1 MALKSI
7 KDVVKTVQRPE
18 KVLQFGEGGF
28 LRAFVDW
35 QIDIVNEKTDFN
47 GNVVI
52 VQPLEKGMIDAM
64 NDQNNLYT
72 TVLRGMKDGK
82 PTVETR
88 CINSISRSINPYTNY
103 DEYIALASSPDLR
116 FIVSNTTE
124 AGIRFDTEIDGVP
137 VTLDQKPQ
145 KNFPA
150 KVTAFLYKRFQAF
163 NGDVSKGMIL
173 IPCELS
179 DQAGLNLRINIL
191 RYAEMWQLG
200 PDFINW
206 FDEACD
212 VCSCLVDRI
221 VPGYFPLLTKNEE
234 TGKTQAEELC
244 EKLGYEDKLLD
255 SAELFHFWVIESKK
269 SHEDELPL
277 QKAGL
282 SVIWTKN
289 MDYYHTR
296 KVRILNGA
304 HTSSVLAAFLAGS
317 NYVQDIVCSEKVGTG
332 FNTPNADAQKFMHD
346 VIFNEIVPS
355 IDGDQED
362 LKGYANDVWTRF
374 QNPFNPHRLIEISLN
389 SVAKYWT
396 RCLPSVT
403 QYIAKKGSV
412 PKLLSFSIAALIA
425 FYNGTEIKTDEKGAQ
440 YLESKREEGVYPNK
454 DTLPV
459 LEFFAALNKET
470 KDAKVIANRVL
481 SNVEFWKEDLTKY
494 AGLEA
499 SVAAN
504 LADIQSKGMKA
515 ALAEIVK

>member
-18 KVLQFGEGGF
+18 KILQFGEGGF

-47 GNVVI
+47 GNIVI
-52 VQPLEKGMIDAM
+52 VQPLEKGMIDVM
-64 NDQNNLYT
+64 NEQNNLYT

-88 CINSISRSINPYTNY
+88 CINSVSRSINPYTNY
-103 DEYIALASSPDLR
+103 DDYIALASSPDLR

-124 AGIRFDTEIDGVP
+124 AGIRFDAEMNGEP

-145 KNFPA
+145 KNYPA

-163 NGDVSKGMIL
+163 KGDLSKGLIL

-221 VPGYFPLLTKNEE
+221 VPGYFPLLTKEE
-234 TGKTQAEELC
+234 NGKSQAENLC

-277 QKAGL
+277 VKAGL
-282 SVIWTKN
+282 SVKWVQN

-304 HTSSVLAAFLAGS
+304 HTSSVLAAYLAGC

-332 FNTPNADAQKFMHD
+332 FNTPNADANKFMHD
-346 VIFNEIVPS
+346 IIFNEIIPS

-362 LKGYANDVWTRF
+362 LKNYANDVWTRF

-403 QYIAKKGSV
+403 QLMAKTGSV

-425 FYNGTEIKTDEKGAQ
+425 FYNGTEIKEDEKGAK
-440 YLESKREEGVYPNK
+440 YLESTRDEGVYPNK

-470 KDAKVIANRVL
+470 KDAKVIANKVL
-481 SNVEFWKEDLTKY
+481 SNTEFWKEDLTKY
-494 AGLEA
+494 TGLEEA
-499 SVAAN
+499 VAKH
-504 LADIQSKGMKA
+504 LADIKSKGMKA
-515 ALAEIVK
+515 ALADIVK

>member
-7 KDVVKTVQRPE
+7 KDVVKTVKRPE
-18 KVLQFGEGGF
+18 KILQFGEGGF

-47 GNVVI
+47 GNIVI

-64 NDQNNLYT
+64 NAQDNLYT

-88 CINSISRSINPYTNY
+88 AINSVSRSINPYTNY
-103 DEYIALASSPDLR
+103 DDYIALASSPDLR
-116 FIVSNTTE
+116 FLVSNTTE
-124 AGIRFDTEIDGVP
+124 AGIRFDAEIDGVP

-145 KNFPA
+145 KNYPA

-163 NGDVSKGMIL
+163 KGDTSKGLIL

-221 VPGYFPLLTKNEE
+221 VPGYFPLLAKEE
-234 TGKTQAEELC
+234 NGKTQAENLC

-277 QKAGL
+277 VKAGL
-282 SVIWTKN
+282 QVKWVQN

-317 NYVQDIVCSEKVGTG
+317 NYVQDIVCSEKVGSG

-346 VIFNEIVPS
+346 IIFNEIVPS

-362 LKGYANDVWTRF
+362 LKKYAQDVWTRF

-396 RCLPSVT
+396 RCLPSVL
-403 QYIAKKGSV
+403 QSIKKNGSV
-412 PKLLSFSIAALIA
+412 PKLLGFSIAALIA
-425 FYNGTEIKTDEKGAQ
+425 FYNGTEIKENAKGQ
-440 YLESKREEGVYPNK
+440 KCLVSKREDGEYENL

-470 KDAKVIANRVL
+470 KDAKVIANKVL
-481 SNVEFWKEDLTKY
+481 SNVDFWKEDLTKV

-499 SVAAN
+499 AVAGH
-504 LADIQSKGMKA
+504 LADIQSKGMKK

>member
-1 MALKSI
+1 MALKPINEVMKKVS
-7 KDVVKTVQRPE
+7 RPE

-47 GNVVI
+47 GNIVI

-64 NDQNNLYT
+64 NAQDNLYT

-88 CINSISRSINPYTNY
+88 CINSVSRSINPYTNY

-116 FIVSNTTE
+116 FLVSNTTE
-124 AGIRFDTEIDGVP
+124 AGIRFDAEIDGVP

-145 KNFPA
+145 KNYPA

-163 NGDVSKGMIL
+163 KGDTSKGLIL

-221 VPGYFPLLTKNEE
+221 VPGYFPLLAKEE
-234 TGKTQAEELC
+234 NGKTQAENIC

-277 QKAGL
+277 VKAGL
-282 SVIWTKN
+282 SVKWVQN

-317 NYVQDIVCSEKVGTG
+317 NYVQDIVCSEKVGSG

-346 VIFNEIVPS
+346 IIFNEIVPS

-362 LKGYANDVWTRF
+362 LKKYAQDVWTRF

-396 RCLPSVT
+396 RCLPSVL
-403 QYIAKKGSV
+403 QSVKKNGSV
-412 PKLLSFSIAALIA
+412 PKLLGFSIAALIA
-425 FYNGTEIKTDEKGAQ
+425 FYNGTEIKENAKGQ
-440 YLESKREEGVYPNK
+440 KCLVSKREDGEYENL

-470 KDAKVIANRVL
+470 KDAKVIAKKVL
-481 SNVEFWKEDLTKY
+481 SNVDFWKEDLTKV

-499 SVAAN
+499 AVAGH
-504 LADIQSKGMKA
+504 LADIQSKGMKK
-515 ALAEIVK
+515 ALADIVK

>member
-7 KDVVKTVQRPE
+7 KDVVKKVSRPE

-35 QIDIVNEKTDFN
+35 QIDIANEKAGFN
-47 GNVVI
+47 GSIVI
-52 VQPLEKGMIDAM
+52 VQPLERGMVDAM
-64 NDQNNLYT
+64 NAQDNLYT

-88 CINSISRSINPYTNY
+88 AITSVSRSINPYTNY
-103 DEYIALASSPDLR
+103 DDYIALASSPDLR

-124 AGIRFDTEIDGVP
+124 AGIRFDTELDGVP

-163 NGDVSKGMIL
+163 KGDTSKGMIL

-200 PDFINW
+200 PDFIRW
-206 FDEACD
+206 FDESCD

-221 VPGYFPLLTKNEE
+221 VPGYFPLLSKEE
-234 TGKTQAEELC
+234 NGKTQAENLC

-255 SAELFHFWVIESKK
+255 SAELFHFWVIESAKP
-269 SHEDELPL
+269 HEDELPL
-277 QKAGL
+277 VKAGL
-282 SVIWTKN
+282 SVKWVQN

-304 HTSSVLAAFLAGS
+304 HTSSVLAAFLSGC
-317 NYVQDIVCSEKVGTG
+317 NYVQDIVCAEKVGSG
-332 FNTPNADAQKFMHD
+332 FNTPNASANKFMHD
-346 VIFNEIVPS
+346 VIFNEIIPS

-396 RCLPSVT
+396 RCLPSIT
-403 QYIAKKGSV
+403 QTIAKTGSV
-412 PKLLSFSIAALIA
+412 PKLLSFSLAALIA
-425 FYNGTEIKTDEKGAQ
+425 FYNGKEIKTDEKGKQ
-440 YLESKREEGVYPNK
+440 YLESKRDEGVYGNYDVPS
-454 DTLPV
+454 V
-459 LEFFAALNKET
+459 LEFFAKLNSET
-470 KDAKVIANRVL
+470 SDAKTIAKRVL
-481 SNVEFWKEDLTKY
+481 SNVDFWKEDLTKY
-494 AGLEA
+494 AGLEE
-499 SVAAN
+499 SVAKN
-504 LADIQSKGMKA
+504 LADIQTKGMKV
-515 ALAEIVK
+515 ALADIVK

>member
-1 MALKSI
+1 MKKVS
-7 KDVVKTVQRPE
+7 RPE

-47 GNVVI
+47 GNIVI

-64 NDQNNLYT
+64 NAQDNLYT

-88 CINSISRSINPYTNY
+88 CINSVSRSINPYTNY

-116 FIVSNTTE
+116 FLVSNTTE
-124 AGIRFDTEIDGVP
+124 AGIRFDAEIDGVP

-145 KNFPA
+145 KNYPA

-163 NGDVSKGMIL
+163 KGDTSKGLIL

-221 VPGYFPLLTKNEE
+221 VPGYFPLLAKEE
-234 TGKTQAEELC
+234 NGKTQAENIC

-277 QKAGL
+277 VKAGL
-282 SVIWTKN
+282 SVKWVQN

-317 NYVQDIVCSEKVGTG
+317 NYVQDIVCSEKVGSG

-346 VIFNEIVPS
+346 IIFNEIVPS

-362 LKGYANDVWTRF
+362 LKKYAQDVWTRF

-396 RCLPSVT
+396 RCLPSVL
-403 QYIAKKGSV
+403 QSVKKNGSV
-412 PKLLSFSIAALIA
+412 PKLLGFSIAALIA
-425 FYNGTEIKTDEKGAQ
+425 FYNGTEIKENAKGQ
-440 YLESKREEGVYPNK
+440 KCLVSKREDGEYENL

-470 KDAKVIANRVL
+470 KDAKVIAKKVL
-481 SNVEFWKEDLTKY
+481 SNVDFWKEDLTKV

-499 SVAAN
+499 AVAGH
-504 LADIQSKGMKA
+504 LADIQSKGMKK
-515 ALAEIVK
+515 ALADIVK

>member
-7 KDVVKTVQRPE
+7 KDVVKTVKRPE

-35 QIDIVNEKTDFN
+35 QIDIANEKAGFN
-47 GNVVI
+47 GNIVI
-52 VQPLEKGMIDAM
+52 IQPLAKGMIDAM
-64 NDQNNLYT
+64 NEQNNLYT

-88 CINSISRSINPYTNY
+88 CINSVSRSINPYTHF
-103 DEYIALASSPDLR
+103 DDYIACAANPDLR

-124 AGIRFDTEIDGVP
+124 AGIQYDPSVK
-137 VTLDQKPQ
+137 LDDKPQ
-145 KNFPA
+145 ASYPGKL
-150 KVTAFLYKRFQAF
+150 TAFLYRRFQAF
-163 NGDVSKGMIL
+163 NGAHDKGLIL

-179 DQAGLNLRINIL
+179 EDAGLNLRICIL
-191 RYAEMWQLG
+191 QHARDWHLG

-206 FDEACD
+206 FNNDCD

-221 VPGYFPLLTKNEE
+221 VPGYFPLLTKEE
-234 TGKTQAEELC
+234 NGKTQAENLC

-255 SAELFHFWVIESKK
+255 SAELFHFWVIESAKP
-269 SHEDELPL
+269 HEDELPL
-277 QKAGL
+277 VKAGL
-282 SVIWTKN
+282 SVKWVQN

-304 HTSSVLAAFLAGS
+304 HTSSVLAAFLAGC
-317 NYVQDIVCSEKVGTG
+317 NYVQDIVCEEKVGTG
-332 FNTPNADAQKFMHD
+332 FNTPNAAAHTFMHD
-346 VIFNEIVPS
+346 IIFNEIIPS

-403 QYIAKKGSV
+403 QSIAKNGTV

-425 FYNGTEIKTDEKGAQ
+425 FYNGTEIKTDEKGKQ
-440 YLESKREEGVYPNK
+440 YLESKREEGTYGNYDV
-454 DTLPV
+454 LPV

-470 KDAKVIANRVL
+470 KDANVIVNKVL
-481 SNVEFWKEDLTKY
+481 SNAEFWHEDLTKY

-499 SVAAN
+499 SVAAHFAAIQKN
-504 LADIQSKGMKA
+504 GMKQALADI
-515 ALAEIVK
+515 VK

>member
-18 KVLQFGEGGF
+18 KILQFGEGGF

-47 GNVVI
+47 GNIVI
-52 VQPLEKGMIDAM
+52 VQPLAKGMIDAM
-64 NDQNNLYT
+64 NDQNNLYN

-88 CINSISRSINPYTNY
+88 TINSISRSINPYTNF
-103 DEYIALASSPDLR
+103 DDYIKCAEIPDLR
-116 FIVSNTTE
+116 FVVSNTTE
-124 AGIRFDTEIDGVP
+124 AGIQYDSSAK
-137 VTLDQKPQ
+137 LDDKPQ
-145 KNFPA
+145 ASYPA
-150 KVTAFLYKRFQAF
+150 KLTAFLYRRFEAF
-163 NGDVSKGMIL
+163 KGAHDKGLVI

-179 DQAGLNLRINIL
+179 DDAGLNLRICIL
-191 RYAEMWQLG
+191 QHARDWHLG

-206 FDEACD
+206 FNNDCD

-221 VPGYFPLLTKNEE
+221 VPGYFPLLTKEE
-234 TGKTQAEELC
+234 NGKTQAENIC

-255 SAELFHFWVIESKK
+255 SAELFHFWVIESAK
-269 SHEDELPL
+269 SYEDELPL
-277 QKAGL
+277 VKAGL
-282 SVIWTKN
+282 SVKWVQN

-332 FNTPNADAQKFMHD
+332 FNEPNADAQKFMHD
-346 VIFNEIVPS
+346 IIFNEIIPS
-355 IDGDQED
+355 IEGDQED

-396 RCLPSVT
+396 RCLPSIT
-403 QYIAKKGSV
+403 HSMAKNGKV

-425 FYNGTEIKTDEKGAQ
+425 FYNGTEIKTDERGGK
-440 YLESKREEGVYPNK
+440 YLESKRGDEAYQNK
-454 DTLPV
+454 DTVPV

-481 SNVEFWKEDLTKY
+481 SNVDFWKEDLTKY
-494 AGLEA
+494 AGLEE
-499 SVAAN
+499 SVATNLAAIQSN
-504 LADIQSKGMKA
+504 GMKQALADI
-515 ALAEIVK
+515 VK

>member
-7 KDVVKTVQRPE
+7 KDVVKTVKRPE
-18 KVLQFGEGGF
+18 KILQFGEGGF

-47 GNVVI
+47 GSIVI

-64 NDQNNLYT
+64 NAQDNLYT

-88 CINSISRSINPYTNY
+88 AITSVSRSINPYTNY
-103 DEYIALASSPDLR
+103 DDYIALASSPDLR
-116 FIVSNTTE
+116 FLVSNTTE

-145 KNFPA
+145 KNYPA

-163 NGDVSKGMIL
+163 KGDTSKGLIL

-221 VPGYFPLLTKNEE
+221 VPGYFPLLAKEE
-234 TGKTQAEELC
+234 NGKTQAENLC

-277 QKAGL
+277 VKAGL
-282 SVIWTKN
+282 SVKWVQN

-317 NYVQDIVCSEKVGTG
+317 NYVQDIVCSEKVGSG

-346 VIFNEIVPS
+346 IIFNEIVPS

-362 LKGYANDVWTRF
+362 LKKYAQDVWTRF

-396 RCLPSVT
+396 RCLPSVL
-403 QYIAKKGSV
+403 QSVKKNGSV
-412 PKLLSFSIAALIA
+412 PKLLGFSIAALIA
-425 FYNGTEIKTDEKGAQ
+425 FYNGTEIKENAKGQ
-440 YLESKREEGVYPNK
+440 KCLVSKREDGEYENL

-470 KDAKVIANRVL
+470 KDAKVIANKVL
-481 SNVEFWKEDLTKY
+481 SNVDFWKEDLTKV

-499 SVAAN
+499 AVAGH
-504 LADIQSKGMKA
+504 LADIQSKGMKK

>member
-7 KDVVKTVQRPE
+7 KDVMKTVKRPE

-35 QIDIVNEKTDFN
+35 QIDIANEKAGFN
-47 GNVVI
+47 GNIVI

-64 NDQNNLYT
+64 NEQNNLYT

-88 CINSISRSINPYTNY
+88 CINSVSRSINPYTNY
-103 DEYIALASSPDLR
+103 DDYIALASSPDLR

-124 AGIRFDTEIDGVP
+124 AGIRFDAEIDGVP

-163 NGDVSKGMIL
+163 KGDKSKGMIL

-191 RYAEMWQLG
+191 RYSEMWQLG

-206 FDEACD
+206 FDDACE

-221 VPGYFPLLTKNEE
+221 VPGYFPLLSKDEN
-234 TGKTQAEELC
+234 GKTQAENIC

-277 QKAGL
+277 VKAGL
-282 SVIWTKN
+282 SVKWVEN

-317 NYVQDIVCSEKVGTG
+317 NYVQDIVCENKVGSG
-332 FNTPNADAQKFMHD
+332 FNTPNEDAHKFMRK
-346 VIFNEIVPS
+346 VIFDEIIPS

-362 LKGYANDVWTRF
+362 LKGYAEDVWTRF

-396 RCLPSVT
+396 RCLPSLLSS
-403 QYIAKKGSV
+403 IKKNGSV
-412 PKLLSFSIAALIA
+412 PKLLSFSLASLIS
-425 FYNGTEIKTDEKGAQ
+425 FYNGKEIKTDEKGKQ
-440 YLESKREEGVYPNK
+440 YLESTRDEGVYGNY
-454 DTLPV
+454 DVMPV
-459 LEFFAALNKET
+459 LEFFAKLNNET
-470 KDAKVIANRVL
+470 DDAKVIAKKVL
-481 SNVEFWKEDLTKY
+481 SNVDFWKEDLTKV
-494 AGLEA
+494 AGLEDAVA
-499 SVAAN
+499 SH
-504 LADIQSKGMKA
+504 LADIKSKGMKK
-515 ALAEIVK
+515 ALADIVA

>member
-7 KDVVKTVQRPE
+7 QDVVKTVKRPE
-18 KVLQFGEGGF
+18 KILQFGEGGF

-64 NDQNNLYT
+64 NAQNNLYT

-88 CINSISRSINPYTNY
+88 TINSISRSINPYTNY
-103 DEYIALASSPDLR
+103 DDYIALASNPDLR

-124 AGIRFDTEIDGVP
+124 AGIRFDAEIDGVP

-221 VPGYFPLLTKNEE
+221 VPGYFPLLTKNEK

-277 QKAGL
+277 VKAGL
-282 SVIWTKN
+282 SVKWVQN

-332 FNTPNADAQKFMHD
+332 FNTPNADAQKFMRN
-346 VIFNEIVPS
+346 VIFNEIIPS
-355 IDGDQED
+355 INGDQED
-362 LKGYANDVWTRF
+362 LKEYAENVWSRF

-403 QYIAKKGSV
+403 QYMAKNNSI

-425 FYNGTEIKTDEKGAQ
+425 FYNGTEIKTDEKGAK

-459 LEFFAALNKET
+459 LEFFATLNKET
-470 KDAKVIANRVL
+470 KDAKVITNKVL
-481 SNVEFWKEDLTKY
+481 SNVDFWKEDLTKY
-494 AGLEA
+494 EGLEA
-499 SVAAN
+499 SVAQN
-504 LADIQSKGMKA
+504 LADIQTKGMKA
-515 ALAEIVK
+515 ALADIVK

>member
-1 MALKSI
+1 
-7 KDVVKTVQRPE
+7 
-18 KVLQFGEGGF
+18 
-28 LRAFVDW
+28 
-35 QIDIVNEKTDFN
+35 
-47 GNVVI
+47 
-52 VQPLEKGMIDAM
+52 
-64 NDQNNLYT
+64 
-72 TVLRGMKDGK
+72 
-82 PTVETR
+82 
-88 CINSISRSINPYTNY
+88 
-103 DEYIALASSPDLR
+103 
-116 FIVSNTTE
+116 
-124 AGIRFDTEIDGVP
+124 
-137 VTLDQKPQ
+137 
-145 KNFPA
+145 
-150 KVTAFLYKRFQAF
+150 
-163 NGDVSKGMIL
+163 

-221 VPGYFPLLTKNEE
+221 VPGYFPLLAKEE
-234 TGKTQAEELC
+234 NGKTQAENLC

-277 QKAGL
+277 VKAGL
-282 SVIWTKN
+282 QVKWVQN

-317 NYVQDIVCSEKVGTG
+317 NYVQDIVCSEKVGSG

-362 LKGYANDVWTRF
+362 LKKYAQDVWTRF

-403 QYIAKKGSV
+403 QSIKKNGSV
-412 PKLLSFSIAALIA
+412 PKLLGFSIAALIS
-425 FYNGTEIKTDEKGAQ
+425 FYNGTEIKENAKGQ
-440 YLESKREEGVYPNK
+440 KCLISKRDEGEYENL

-470 KDAKVIANRVL
+470 KDAKVIANKVL

-499 SVAAN
+499 AIAGH
-504 LADIQSKGMKA
+504 LADIQAKGMKK

>member
-7 KDVVKTVQRPE
+7 KDVVKTVKRPE
-18 KVLQFGEGGF
+18 KILQFGEGGF

-47 GNVVI
+47 GNIVI

-64 NDQNNLYT
+64 NAQDNLYT

-88 CINSISRSINPYTNY
+88 AINSVSRSINPYTNY
-103 DEYIALASSPDLR
+103 DDYIALASSPDLR
-116 FIVSNTTE
+116 FLVSNTTE
-124 AGIRFDTEIDGVP
+124 AGIRFDAEIDGVP

-145 KNFPA
+145 KNYPA

-163 NGDVSKGMIL
+163 KGDTSKGLIL

-221 VPGYFPLLTKNEE
+221 VPGYFPLLAKEE
-234 TGKTQAEELC
+234 NGKTQAENLC

-282 SVIWTKN
+282 SVIWTQN

-304 HTSSVLAAFLAGS
+304 HTSSVLAAFLAGC

-346 VIFNEIVPS
+346 IIFNEIVPS

-362 LKGYANDVWTRF
+362 LKKYAQDVWTRF

-396 RCLPSVT
+396 RCLPSVL
-403 QYIAKKGSV
+403 QSVKKNGSV
-412 PKLLSFSIAALIA
+412 PKLLGFSIAALIA
-425 FYNGTEIKTDEKGAQ
+425 FYNGTEIKENAKGQ
-440 YLESKREEGVYPNK
+440 KCLVSKREDGEYENL

-470 KDAKVIANRVL
+470 KDAKVIANKVL
-481 SNVEFWKEDLTKY
+481 SNVDFWKEDLTKV

-499 SVAAN
+499 AVAGH
-504 LADIQSKGMKA
+504 LADIQSKGMKK

>member
-7 KDVVKTVQRPE
+7 KDVVKTVKRPE
-18 KVLQFGEGGF
+18 KILQFGEGGF

-47 GNVVI
+47 GNIVI
-52 VQPLEKGMIDAM
+52 VQPLAKGMIDAM
-64 NDQNNLYT
+64 NEQNNLYN

-88 CINSISRSINPYTNY
+88 TINSISRSINPYVNF
-103 DEYIALASSPDLR
+103 DDYIKCAENPDLR

-124 AGIRFDTEIDGVP
+124 AGIQYDSSAK
-137 VTLDQKPQ
+137 LDDKPQ
-145 KNFPA
+145 ASYPGKL
-150 KVTAFLYKRFQAF
+150 TAFLYHRFKAF
-163 NGDVSKGMIL
+163 NGAHDKGLIL

-179 DQAGLNLRINIL
+179 DDAGLNLRICIL
-191 RYAEMWQLG
+191 QHARDWHLG

-206 FDEACD
+206 FNNDCD

-221 VPGYFPLLTKNEE
+221 VPGYFPLLTKEE
-234 TGKTQAEELC
+234 NGKTQAENLC

-255 SAELFHFWVIESKK
+255 SAELFHFWVIESAK

-277 QKAGL
+277 VKAGL
-282 SVIWTKN
+282 SVKWVQN

-304 HTSSVLAAFLAGS
+304 HTSSVLAAYLAGS

-332 FNTPNADAQKFMHD
+332 FNEPNAAAQKFMHD
-346 VIFNEIVPS
+346 VIFNEIIPS

-396 RCLPSVT
+396 RCLPSIT
-403 QYIAKKGSV
+403 QSIAKNGKV
-412 PKLLSFSIAALIA
+412 PKLLSFSMAALIA
-425 FYNGTEIKTDEKGAQ
+425 FYNGTEIKTDERGGK
-440 YLESKREEGVYPNK
+440 YLESKRGDETYQNK
-454 DTLPV
+454 DTVPV

-481 SNVEFWKEDLTKY
+481 SNVDFWKEDLTKY
-494 AGLEA
+494 AGLEE
-499 SVAAN
+499 SVAKN
-504 LADIQSKGMKA
+504 FADIQAKGMKQ
-515 ALAEIVK
+515 ALSDIVK

>member
-7 KDVVKTVQRPE
+7 KDVVKTVKRPE
-18 KVLQFGEGGF
+18 KILQFGEGGF

-47 GNVVI
+47 GSIVI

-64 NDQNNLYT
+64 NAQDNLYT

-88 CINSISRSINPYTNY
+88 AINSVSRSINPYTNY
-103 DEYIALASSPDLR
+103 DDYIALASSPDLR
-116 FIVSNTTE
+116 FLVSNTTE

-145 KNFPA
+145 KNYPA

-163 NGDVSKGMIL
+163 KGDTSKGLIL

-221 VPGYFPLLTKNEE
+221 VPGYFPLLAKEE
-234 TGKTQAEELC
+234 NGKTQAENLC

-277 QKAGL
+277 VKAGL
-282 SVIWTKN
+282 QVKWVQN

-317 NYVQDIVCSEKVGTG
+317 NYVQDIVCSEKVGSG

-346 VIFNEIVPS
+346 IIFNEIVPS

-362 LKGYANDVWTRF
+362 LKKYAQDVWTRF

-396 RCLPSVT
+396 RCLPSVL
-403 QYIAKKGSV
+403 QSVKKNGSV
-412 PKLLSFSIAALIA
+412 PKLLGFSIAALIA
-425 FYNGTEIKTDEKGAQ
+425 FYNGTEIKENAKGQ
-440 YLESKREEGVYPNK
+440 KCLVSKREDGEYENL

-470 KDAKVIANRVL
+470 KDAKVIANKVL
-481 SNVEFWKEDLTKY
+481 SNVDFWKEDLTKV

-499 SVAAN
+499 AVAGH
-504 LADIQSKGMKA
+504 LADIQSKGMKK

>member
-7 KDVVKTVQRPE
+7 KDVVKTVKRPE
-18 KVLQFGEGGF
+18 KIIQFGEGGF

-47 GNVVI
+47 GNIVI

-64 NDQNNLYT
+64 NEQNNLYT

-88 CINSISRSINPYTNY
+88 AINSVSRSINPYTNY
-103 DEYIALASSPDLR
+103 DDYIALASSPDLR
-116 FIVSNTTE
+116 FLISNTTE

-145 KNFPA
+145 KNYPA

-163 NGDVSKGMIL
+163 KGDLSKGMIL

-221 VPGYFPLLTKNEE
+221 VPGYFPLLAKEE
-234 TGKTQAEELC
+234 NGKTQAENLC

-277 QKAGL
+277 VKAGL
-282 SVIWTKN
+282 QVKWVQN

-317 NYVQDIVCSEKVGTG
+317 NYVQDIVCSEKVGSG

-346 VIFNEIVPS
+346 IIFNEIVPS

-362 LKGYANDVWTRF
+362 LKKYAQDVWTRF

-396 RCLPSVT
+396 RCLPSVL
-403 QYIAKKGSV
+403 QSVKKNGSV
-412 PKLLSFSIAALIA
+412 PKLLGFSIAALIA
-425 FYNGTEIKTDEKGAQ
+425 FYNGTEIRDNAKGQ
-440 YLESKREEGVYPNK
+440 KCLVSKREDGEYENL

-470 KDAKVIANRVL
+470 KDAKVIANKVL
-481 SNVEFWKEDLTKY
+481 SNVDFWKEDLTKVS
-494 AGLEA
+494 GLEA
-499 SVAAN
+499 AVAGH
-504 LADIQSKGMKA
+504 LADIQSKGMKK
-515 ALAEIVK
+515 ALADIVK

>member
-7 KDVVKTVQRPE
+7 KDVVKTVKRPE
-18 KVLQFGEGGF
+18 KILQFGEGGF

-47 GNVVI
+47 GSIVI

-64 NDQNNLYT
+64 NAQDNLYT

-88 CINSISRSINPYTNY
+88 AITSVSRSINPYTNY
-103 DEYIALASSPDLR
+103 DDYIALASSPDLR
-116 FIVSNTTE
+116 FLVSNTTE

-145 KNFPA
+145 KNYPA

-163 NGDVSKGMIL
+163 KGDTSKGLIL

-221 VPGYFPLLTKNEE
+221 VPGYFPLLAKEE
-234 TGKTQAEELC
+234 NGKTQAENLC

-277 QKAGL
+277 VKAGL
-282 SVIWTKN
+282 QVKWVQN

-317 NYVQDIVCSEKVGTG
+317 NYVQDIVCSEKVGSG

-362 LKGYANDVWTRF
+362 LKKYAQDVWTRF

-396 RCLPSVT
+396 RCLPSVL
-403 QYIAKKGSV
+403 QSIKKNGSV
-412 PKLLSFSIAALIA
+412 PKLLGFSIAALIA
-425 FYNGTEIKTDEKGAQ
+425 FYNGTEIKENAKGQ
-440 YLESKREEGVYPNK
+440 KCLVSKREEGEYENL

-470 KDAKVIANRVL
+470 KDAKVIANKVL
-481 SNVEFWKEDLTKY
+481 SNVDFWKEDLTKV

-499 SVAAN
+499 AVAGH
-504 LADIQSKGMKA
+504 LADIQSKGMKK

>member
-7 KDVVKTVQRPE
+7 KDVMKTVKRPE

-35 QIDIVNEKTDFN
+35 QIDIANEKAGFN
-47 GNVVI
+47 GNIVI

-64 NDQNNLYT
+64 NEQNNLYT

-88 CINSISRSINPYTNY
+88 CINSVSRSINPYTNY
-103 DEYIALASSPDLR
+103 DDYIALASSPDLR

-124 AGIRFDTEIDGVP
+124 AGIRFDAEIDGVP

-163 NGDVSKGMIL
+163 KGDKSKGMIL

-206 FDEACD
+206 FDDACE

-221 VPGYFPLLTKNEE
+221 VPGYFPLLSKDEN
-234 TGKTQAEELC
+234 GKTQAENIC

-277 QKAGL
+277 VKAGL
-282 SVIWTKN
+282 SVKWVEN

-317 NYVQDIVCSEKVGTG
+317 NYVQDIVCENKVGSG
-332 FNTPNADAQKFMHD
+332 FNTPNEDAHKFMRK
-346 VIFNEIVPS
+346 VIFDEIIPS

-362 LKGYANDVWTRF
+362 LKGYAEDVWTRF

-396 RCLPSVT
+396 RCLPSLLSS
-403 QYIAKKGSV
+403 IKKNGSV
-412 PKLLSFSIAALIA
+412 PKLLSFSLASLIS
-425 FYNGTEIKTDEKGAQ
+425 FYNGKEIKTDEKGKQ
-440 YLESKREEGVYPNK
+440 YLESTRDEGVYGNY
-454 DTLPV
+454 DVMPV
-459 LEFFAALNKET
+459 LEFFAKLNSET
-470 KDAKVIANRVL
+470 DDAKVIAKKVL
-481 SNVEFWKEDLTKY
+481 SNVDFWKEDLSKV
-494 AGLEA
+494 AGLEDAVA
-499 SVAAN
+499 SH
-504 LADIQSKGMKA
+504 LADIKSKGMKK
-515 ALAEIVK
+515 ALADIVA

>member
-7 KDVVKTVQRPE
+7 KDVMKKVSRPE

-47 GNVVI
+47 GNIVI

-64 NDQNNLYT
+64 NAQDNLYT

-88 CINSISRSINPYTNY
+88 CINSVSRSINPYTNY
-103 DEYIALASSPDLR
+103 DDYIALASSPDLR

-163 NGDVSKGMIL
+163 KGDLSKGMIL

-221 VPGYFPLLTKNEE
+221 VPGYFPLLSKEE
-234 TGKTQAEELC
+234 NGKTQAENLC

-277 QKAGL
+277 VKAGL
-282 SVIWTKN
+282 QVKWVQN

-317 NYVQDIVCSEKVGTG
+317 NYVQDIVCSEKVGSG

-346 VIFNEIVPS
+346 IIFNEIVPS

-362 LKGYANDVWTRF
+362 LKKYAHDVWTRF

-396 RCLPSVT
+396 RCLPSVL
-403 QYIAKKGSV
+403 QSVKKNGSV
-412 PKLLSFSIAALIA
+412 PKLLGFSIAALIA
-425 FYNGTEIKTDEKGAQ
+425 FYNGSEIKDNAKGQ
-440 YLESKREEGVYPNK
+440 KCLVSKREEGEYENL

-470 KDAKVIANRVL
+470 CDAKVKAKKVL
-481 SNVEFWKEDLTKY
+481 SNVDFWKEDLTKV

-499 SVAAN
+499 AVAGHLAN
-504 LADIQSKGMKA
+504 IQKDGMKV
-515 ALAEIVK
+515 ALANIVK

>member
-1 MALKSI
+1 MKAI
-7 KDVVKTVQRPE
+7 NEVVKTVSRPE

-47 GNVVI
+47 GNVVV
-52 VQPLEKGMIDAM
+52 VQPLPKGMGEVL
-64 NDQNNLYT
+64 NSQNGLYN

-88 CINSISRSINPYTNY
+88 CINSISRCINPYTDF
-103 DEYIALASSPDLR
+103 DEYIKCASNPDLR

-124 AGIRFDTEIDGVP
+124 AGITYDSSVK
-137 VTLDQKPQ
+137 LDDKPQ
-145 KNFPA
+145 SSYPGKL
-150 KVTAFLYKRFQAF
+150 TAFLYRRFQAF
-163 NGDVSKGMIL
+163 NGAHDKGLII

-179 DQAGLNLRINIL
+179 DDAGLNLRICIL
-191 RYAEMWQLG
+191 QHARDWHLG

-206 FDEACD
+206 FNNDCD

-221 VPGYFPLLTKNEE
+221 VPGYFPLLSKTDS
-234 TGKTQAEELC
+234 GKTQAEELC

-255 SAELFHFWVIESKK
+255 SAELFHFWVIESAK

-277 QKAGL
+277 VKAGL
-282 SVIWTKN
+282 QVKWVQN

-304 HTSSVLAAFLAGS
+304 HTSSVLAAFLAGC

-346 VIFNEIVPS
+346 VIFNEIIPS
-355 IDGDQED
+355 ISGDQED

-396 RCLPSVT
+396 RCLPSIT
-403 QYIAKKGSV
+403 QTIAKNGSI
-412 PKLLSFSIAALIA
+412 PKLLSFSLAALIA
-425 FYNGTEIKTDEKGAQ
+425 FYNGTEIKTDEKGKQ
-440 YLESKREEGVYPNK
+440 YLESKRDEGVYGNY
-454 DTLPV
+454 DVMPV
-459 LEFFAALNKET
+459 LEFFAALNKST
-470 KDAKVIANRVL
+470 KDAKAIANKVL
-481 SNVEFWKEDLTKY
+481 SNTEFWHEDLTKY
-494 AGLEA
+494 AGLEDA
-499 SVAAN
+499 VAKH

-515 ALAEIVK
+515 ALADIVK

>member
-7 KDVVKTVQRPE
+7 KDVVKTVKRPE
-18 KVLQFGEGGF
+18 KILQFGEGGF

-47 GNVVI
+47 GNIVI

-64 NDQNNLYT
+64 NAQDNLYT

-82 PTVETR
+82 ATVETR
-88 CINSISRSINPYTNY
+88 AINSVSRSINPYTNY
-103 DEYIALASSPDLR
+103 DDYIALASSPDLR
-116 FIVSNTTE
+116 FLVSNTTE
-124 AGIRFDTEIDGVP
+124 AGIRFDAEIDGVP

-145 KNFPA
+145 KNYPA

-163 NGDVSKGMIL
+163 KGDTSKGLIL

-221 VPGYFPLLTKNEE
+221 VPGYFPLLAKEE
-234 TGKTQAEELC
+234 NGKTQAENLC

-282 SVIWTKN
+282 SVIWTQN

-304 HTSSVLAAFLAGS
+304 HTSSVLAAFLAGC

-332 FNTPNADAQKFMHD
+332 FNTPNADAQKFCTT
-346 VIFNEIVPS
+346 S
-355 IDGDQED
+355 SST
-362 LKGYANDVWTRF
+362 K
-374 QNPFNPHRLIEISLN
+374 
-389 SVAKYWT
+389 
-396 RCLPSVT
+396 
-403 QYIAKKGSV
+403 
-412 PKLLSFSIAALIA
+412 SFLQSTAIR
-425 FYNGTEIKTDEKGAQ
+425 KT
-440 YLESKREEGVYPNK
+440 
-454 DTLPV
+454 
-459 LEFFAALNKET
+459 
-470 KDAKVIANRVL
+470 
-481 SNVEFWKEDLTKY
+481 
-494 AGLEA
+494 
-499 SVAAN
+499 
-504 LADIQSKGMKA
+504 
-515 ALAEIVK
+515 

>member
-7 KDVVKTVQRPE
+7 KDVMKTVKRPE

-35 QIDIVNEKTDFN
+35 QIDIANEKAGFN
-47 GNVVI
+47 GNIVI

-64 NDQNNLYT
+64 NEQNNLYT

-88 CINSISRSINPYTNY
+88 CINSVSRSINPYTNY
-103 DEYIALASSPDLR
+103 DDYIALASSPDLR

-124 AGIRFDTEIDGVP
+124 AGIRFDAEIDGVP

-150 KVTAFLYKRFQAF
+150 KVTAFLYKRFQTF
-163 NGDVSKGMIL
+163 KGDKSKGMIL

-206 FDEACD
+206 FDDACE

-221 VPGYFPLLTKNEE
+221 VPGYFPLLSKDEN
-234 TGKTQAEELC
+234 GKTQAENIC

-277 QKAGL
+277 VKAGL
-282 SVIWTKN
+282 SVKWVEN

-317 NYVQDIVCSEKVGTG
+317 NYVQDIVCENKVGSG
-332 FNTPNADAQKFMHD
+332 FNTPNEDAHKFMRK
-346 VIFNEIVPS
+346 VIFDEIIPS

-362 LKGYANDVWTRF
+362 LKGYAEDVWTRF

-396 RCLPSVT
+396 RCLPSLLSS
-403 QYIAKKGSV
+403 IKKNGSV
-412 PKLLSFSIAALIA
+412 PKLLSFSLASLIS
-425 FYNGTEIKTDEKGAQ
+425 FYNGKEIKTDEKGKQ
-440 YLESKREEGVYPNK
+440 YLESTRDEGVYGNY
-454 DTLPV
+454 DVMPV
-459 LEFFAALNKET
+459 LEFFAKLNSET
-470 KDAKVIANRVL
+470 DDAKVIAKKVL
-481 SNVEFWKEDLTKY
+481 SNVDFWKEDLSKV
-494 AGLEA
+494 AGLEDAVA
-499 SVAAN
+499 SH
-504 LADIQSKGMKA
+504 LADIKSKGMKK
-515 ALAEIVK
+515 ALADIVA

>member
-7 KDVVKTVQRPE
+7 KDVIKTVNRPE

-35 QIDIVNEKTDFN
+35 QIDIANEKAGFN
-47 GNVVI
+47 GNIVI
-52 VQPLEKGMIDAM
+52 VQPLAKGMIDAM
-64 NDQNNLYT
+64 NEQNNLYT

-88 CINSISRSINPYTNY
+88 AINSVSRSINPYTNF
-103 DEYIALASSPDLR
+103 DDYIACASNPDLR

-124 AGIRFDTEIDGVP
+124 AGIQYDPSVKLED
-137 VTLDQKPQ
+137 KPQ
-145 KNFPA
+145 ASYPGKL
-150 KVTAFLYKRFQAF
+150 TAFLYKRFQAF
-163 NGDVSKGMIL
+163 NGAHDKGLII

-179 DQAGLNLRINIL
+179 EDAGLNLRICIL
-191 RYAEMWQLG
+191 QHARDWHLG

-206 FDEACD
+206 FNNDCD

-221 VPGYFPLLTKNEE
+221 VPGYFPLLNKEE
-234 TGKTQAEELC
+234 NGKTQAENLC

-255 SAELFHFWVIESKK
+255 SAELFHFWVIESAK
-269 SHEDELPL
+269 SYEDELPL
-277 QKAGL
+277 VKAGL
-282 SVIWTKN
+282 SVKWVPN

-304 HTSSVLAAFLAGS
+304 HTSSVLAAYLAGC
-317 NYVQDIVCSEKVGTG
+317 NYVQDIVCEEKLD
-332 FNTPNADAQKFMHD
+332 FNTPNADANKFMHD
-346 VIFNEIVPS
+346 IIFNEIIPS

-403 QYIAKKGSV
+403 QSIAKNGSV
-412 PKLLSFSIAALIA
+412 PKLLSFSMAALIA
-425 FYNGTEIKTDEKGAQ
+425 FYNGTEIKTDEKGKQ
-440 YLESKREEGVYPNK
+440 YLESKRDEGVYGNY
-454 DTLPV
+454 DVLPV
-459 LEFFAALNKET
+459 LEFFASLNKET
-470 KDAKVIANRVL
+470 KDSKVIANKVL
-481 SNVEFWKEDLTKY
+481 SNTEFWKEDLTSY

-499 SVAAN
+499 AVAEHLAN
-504 LADIQSKGMKA
+504 IQSKGMKT

>member
-7 KDVVKTVQRPE
+7 KDVVKTVSRPE

-35 QIDIVNEKTDFN
+35 QIDIANEKAGFN
-47 GNVVI
+47 GNIVI
-52 VQPLEKGMIDAM
+52 VQPLERGMIDAM
-64 NDQNNLYT
+64 NAQNNLYT

-88 CINSISRSINPYTNY
+88 TITSVSRSINPYTNY

-124 AGIRFDTEIDGVP
+124 AGIRFDAEIGGEA
-137 VTLDQKPQ
+137 VTLEQKPQ

-163 NGDVSKGMIL
+163 KGDKSKGMIL

-221 VPGYFPLLTKNEE
+221 VPGYFPLLAKDEN
-234 TGKTQAEELC
+234 GKTQAENIC

-277 QKAGL
+277 VKAGL
-282 SVIWTKN
+282 QVKWVQN

-304 HTSSVLAAFLAGS
+304 HTSSVLAAFLAGA
-317 NYVQDIVCSEKVGTG
+317 NYVQDIVCEAKVGNG
-332 FNTPNADAQKFMHD
+332 FNTPNAAAHKFMRD
-346 VIFNEIVPS
+346 IIFNEIIPS
-355 IDGDQED
+355 IDGDQDD
-362 LKGYANDVWTRF
+362 LKGYAEDVWTRF

-396 RCLPSVT
+396 RCLPSLT
-403 QYIAKKGSV
+403 QSIAKTGSV
-412 PKLLSFSIAALIA
+412 PKLLSFSLAALIS
-425 FYNGTEIKTDEKGAQ
+425 FYNGKEIKTDEKGKQ
-440 YLESKREEGVYPNK
+440 YLESRRDEGVYGNY
-454 DTLPV
+454 DVLPV
-459 LEFFAALNKET
+459 LQFFAALNSET
-470 KDAKVIANRVL
+470 DDAKQIAHRVL
-481 SNVEFWKEDLTKY
+481 SNADFWKEDLTKY
-494 AGLEA
+494 TGLEE
-499 SVAAN
+499 SVAKN
-504 LADIQSKGMKA
+504 LADIKAKGMKT
-515 ALAEIVK
+515 ALADIVG

>member
-1 MALKSI
+1 MALPSI
-7 KDVVKTVQRPE
+7 KDAVKTVKRPE

-47 GNVVI
+47 GSIVI

-64 NDQNNLYT
+64 NAQDNLYT

-88 CINSISRSINPYTNY
+88 AITSVSRSINPYTNY
-103 DEYIALASSPDLR
+103 DDYIALASSPDLR
-116 FIVSNTTE
+116 FVVSNTTE
-124 AGIRFDTEIDGVP
+124 AGIRFDAEINGES

-163 NGDVSKGMIL
+163 KGDTSKGLIL

-200 PDFINW
+200 PDFIRW

-221 VPGYFPLLTKNEE
+221 VPGYFPLLTKEE
-234 TGKTQAEELC
+234 NGKTQAENLC

-255 SAELFHFWVIESKK
+255 SAELFHFWVIESAKP
-269 SHEDELPL
+269 HEDELPL
-277 QKAGL
+277 VKAGL
-282 SVIWTKN
+282 QVKWVQN

-304 HTSSVLAAFLAGS
+304 HTSSVLAAFLAGC
-317 NYVQDIVCSEKVGTG
+317 NYVQDIVCEEKVGTG
-332 FNTPNADAQKFMHD
+332 FNTPNADANKFMHD
-346 VIFNEIVPS
+346 IIFNEIIPS

-403 QYIAKKGSV
+403 QTIAKTGKV

-425 FYNGTEIKTDEKGAQ
+425 FYNGSEIKTDEKGKQ
-440 YLESKREEGVYPNK
+440 YLESKRDEGVYGNY
-454 DTLPV
+454 DVLPV
-459 LEFFAALNKET
+459 LEFFAKLNKET

-481 SNVEFWKEDLTKY
+481 SNVDFWKEDLTKI

-504 LADIQSKGMKA
+504 LESIQKNGMKV
-515 ALAEIVK
+515 ALANIVK

>member
-18 KVLQFGEGGF
+18 KILQFGEGGF

-47 GNVVI
+47 GNIVI
-52 VQPLEKGMIDAM
+52 VQPLEKGMIDVM
-64 NDQNNLYT
+64 NEQNNLYT

-88 CINSISRSINPYTNY
+88 CINSVSRSINPYTNY
-103 DEYIALASSPDLR
+103 DDYIALASSPDLR

-124 AGIRFDTEIDGVP
+124 AGIRFDAEMNGEP

-145 KNFPA
+145 KNYPA

-163 NGDVSKGMIL
+163 KGDLSKGLIL

-221 VPGYFPLLTKNEE
+221 VPGYFPLLTKEE
-234 TGKTQAEELC
+234 NGKSQAENLC

-277 QKAGL
+277 VKAGL
-282 SVIWTKN
+282 SVKWVQN

-304 HTSSVLAAFLAGS
+304 HTSSVLAAYLAGC

-332 FNTPNADAQKFMHD
+332 FNNPNANANKFMHD
-346 VIFNEIVPS
+346 IIFNEIIPS

-362 LKGYANDVWTRF
+362 LKNYANDVWTRF

-403 QYIAKKGSV
+403 QLMAKTGSV

-425 FYNGTEIKTDEKGAQ
+425 FYNGTEIKEDEKGAK
-440 YLESKREEGVYPNK
+440 YLESTRDEGVYPNK

-470 KDAKVIANRVL
+470 KDAKVIANKVL
-481 SNVEFWKEDLTKY
+481 SNTEFWKEDLTKY
-494 AGLEA
+494 AGLEEV
-499 SVAAN
+499 VAKH
-504 LADIQSKGMKA
+504 LADIKSKGMKT
-515 ALAEIVK
+515 ALADIVK

>member
-7 KDVVKTVQRPE
+7 KDVVKTVKRPE
-18 KVLQFGEGGF
+18 KILQFGEGGF

-47 GNVVI
+47 GSIVI

-64 NDQNNLYT
+64 NAQDNLYT

-88 CINSISRSINPYTNY
+88 AITSVSRSINPYTNY
-103 DEYIALASSPDLR
+103 DDYIALASSPDLR

-124 AGIRFDTEIDGVP
+124 AGIRFDTEIDGIP

-145 KNFPA
+145 KNYPA
-150 KVTAFLYKRFQAF
+150 KVTAFLYKRFQTF
-163 NGDVSKGMIL
+163 KGDTSKGLIL

-221 VPGYFPLLTKNEE
+221 VPGYFPLLAKEE
-234 TGKTQAEELC
+234 NGKTQAENLC

-277 QKAGL
+277 VKAGL
-282 SVIWTKN
+282 SVKWVQN

-317 NYVQDIVCSEKVGTG
+317 NYVQDIVCSEKVGSG

-346 VIFNEIVPS
+346 IIFNEIVPS

-362 LKGYANDVWTRF
+362 LKKYANDVWTRF

-396 RCLPSVT
+396 RCLPSVL
-403 QYIAKKGSV
+403 QSVKKNGSV
-412 PKLLSFSIAALIA
+412 PKLLGFSIAALIA
-425 FYNGTEIKTDEKGAQ
+425 FYNGTEIKENAKGQ
-440 YLESKREEGVYPNK
+440 KCLVSKREDGEYENL

-470 KDAKVIANRVL
+470 KDAKVIANKVL
-481 SNVEFWKEDLTKY
+481 SNVDFWKEDLTKV

-499 SVAAN
+499 AVAGH
-504 LADIQSKGMKA
+504 LADIQSKGMKV

>member
-7 KDVVKTVQRPE
+7 KDVMKTVKRPE

-35 QIDIVNEKTDFN
+35 QIDIANEKAGFN
-47 GNVVI
+47 GNIVI

-64 NDQNNLYT
+64 NEQNNLYT

-88 CINSISRSINPYTNY
+88 CINSVSRSINPYTNY
-103 DEYIALASSPDLR
+103 DDYIALASSPDLR

-124 AGIRFDTEIDGVP
+124 AGIRFDAEIDGVP

-163 NGDVSKGMIL
+163 KGDKSKGMIL

-206 FDEACD
+206 FDDACE

-221 VPGYFPLLTKNEE
+221 VPGYFPLLSKDEN
-234 TGKTQAEELC
+234 GKTQAENIC

-277 QKAGL
+277 VKAGL
-282 SVIWTKN
+282 SVKWVEN

-317 NYVQDIVCSEKVGTG
+317 NYVQDIVCENKVGSG
-332 FNTPNADAQKFMHD
+332 FNTPNEDAHKFMRK
-346 VIFNEIVPS
+346 VIFDEIIPS

-362 LKGYANDVWTRF
+362 LKGYAEDVWTRF

-396 RCLPSVT
+396 RCLPSLLSS
-403 QYIAKKGSV
+403 IKKNGSV
-412 PKLLSFSIAALIA
+412 PKLLSFSLASLIS
-425 FYNGTEIKTDEKGAQ
+425 FYNGKEIKTDEKGKQ
-440 YLESKREEGVYPNK
+440 YLESTRDEGVYGNY
-454 DTLPV
+454 DVMPV
-459 LEFFAALNKET
+459 LEFFAKLNSET
-470 KDAKVIANRVL
+470 DDAKVIAKKVL
-481 SNVEFWKEDLTKY
+481 SNVDFWKEDLSKV
-494 AGLEA
+494 AGLENAVA
-499 SVAAN
+499 SHLAN
-504 LADIQSKGMKA
+504 IKAKGMKSALADIVA
-515 ALAEIVK
+515 

>member
-7 KDVVKTVQRPE
+7 KDVVKTVKRPE
-18 KVLQFGEGGF
+18 KILQFGEGGF

-47 GNVVI
+47 GNIVI

-64 NDQNNLYT
+64 NAQDNLYT

-88 CINSISRSINPYTNY
+88 AINSVSRSINPYTNY
-103 DEYIALASSPDLR
+103 DDYIALASSPDLR
-116 FIVSNTTE
+116 FLVSNTTE
-124 AGIRFDTEIDGVP
+124 AGIRFDAEIDGVP

-145 KNFPA
+145 KNYPA

-163 NGDVSKGMIL
+163 KGDTSKGLIL

-221 VPGYFPLLTKNEE
+221 VPGYFPLLAKEE
-234 TGKTQAEELC
+234 NGKTQAENLC

-282 SVIWTKN
+282 SVIWTQN

-304 HTSSVLAAFLAGS
+304 HTSSVLAAFLAGC

-362 LKGYANDVWTRF
+362 LKKYANDVWTRF

-396 RCLPSVT
+396 RCLPSVL
-403 QYIAKKGSV
+403 QSIKKNGSV
-412 PKLLSFSIAALIA
+412 PKLLGFSIAALIA
-425 FYNGTEIKTDEKGAQ
+425 FYNGTEIKENAKGQ
-440 YLESKREEGVYPNK
+440 KCLISKREEGEYENL

-470 KDAKVIANRVL
+470 KDAKVIANKVL
-481 SNVEFWKEDLTKY
+481 SNVDFWKEDLTKV

-499 SVAAN
+499 AVAGH
-504 LADIQSKGMKA
+504 LADIQSKGMKK
-515 ALAEIVK
+515 ALANIVK

>member
-7 KDVVKTVQRPE
+7 KDVVKTVKRPE

-35 QIDIVNEKTDFN
+35 QIDIANEKAGFN
-47 GNVVI
+47 GNIVI
-52 VQPLEKGMIDAM
+52 VQPLAKGMIDAM
-64 NDQNNLYT
+64 NAQNNLYT

-88 CINSISRSINPYTNY
+88 CINSVSRSINPYVNF
-103 DEYIALASSPDLR
+103 DDYIACAANPDLR

-124 AGIRFDTEIDGVP
+124 AGIQYDPSVK
-137 VTLDQKPQ
+137 LDDKPQ
-145 KNFPA
+145 SSYPGKL
-150 KVTAFLYKRFQAF
+150 TAFLYRRFQTF
-163 NGDVSKGMIL
+163 NGAHDKGLIL

-179 DQAGLNLRINIL
+179 EDAGLNLRICIL
-191 RYAEMWQLG
+191 QHARDWHLG

-206 FDEACD
+206 FNNDCD

-221 VPGYFPLLTKNEE
+221 VPGYFPLLTKEE
-234 TGKTQAEELC
+234 NGKTQAENLC

-255 SAELFHFWVIESKK
+255 SAELFHFWVIESAKP
-269 SHEDELPL
+269 HEDELPL
-277 QKAGL
+277 VKAGL
-282 SVIWTKN
+282 SVKWVQN

-304 HTSSVLAAFLAGS
+304 HTSSVLAAFLAS
-317 NYVQDIVCSEKVGTG
+317 CNYVQDIVCEEKVGTG
-332 FNTPNADAQKFMHD
+332 FNNPNADAHKFMHD
-346 VIFNEIVPS
+346 IIFNEIIPS

-403 QYIAKKGSV
+403 QSIAKNGSV
-412 PKLLSFSIAALIA
+412 PKLLSFSLAALIA
-425 FYNGTEIKTDEKGAQ
+425 FYNGTEIKTDEKGKQ
-440 YLESKREEGVYPNK
+440 YLESTRDEGTYGNYDVP
-454 DTLPV
+454 PV

-470 KDAKVIANRVL
+470 KDAKTIAHKVL
-481 SNVEFWKEDLTKY
+481 SNTDFWKEDLTKY
-494 AGLEA
+494 DGLEA

-515 ALAEIVK
+515 ALADIVK

>member
-18 KVLQFGEGGF
+18 KILQFGEGGF

-47 GNVVI
+47 GNIVI
-52 VQPLEKGMIDAM
+52 VQPLEKGMIDVM
-64 NDQNNLYT
+64 NEQNNLYT

-88 CINSISRSINPYTNY
+88 CINSVSRSINPYTNY
-103 DEYIALASSPDLR
+103 DDYIALASSPDLR

-124 AGIRFDTEIDGVP
+124 AGIRFDAEMNGEP

-145 KNFPA
+145 KNYPA

-163 NGDVSKGMIL
+163 KGDLSKGLIL

-221 VPGYFPLLTKNEE
+221 VPGYFPLLTKEE
-234 TGKTQAEELC
+234 NGKSQAENLC

-277 QKAGL
+277 VKAGL
-282 SVIWTKN
+282 SVKWVQN

-304 HTSSVLAAFLAGS
+304 HTSSVLAAYLAGC

-332 FNTPNADAQKFMHD
+332 FNTPNADANKFMHD
-346 VIFNEIVPS
+346 IIFNEIIPS

-362 LKGYANDVWTRF
+362 LKNYANDVWTRF

-403 QYIAKKGSV
+403 QLMAKTGSV

-425 FYNGTEIKTDEKGAQ
+425 FYNGTEIKEDEKGAK
-440 YLESKREEGVYPNK
+440 YLESTRDEGVYPNK

-470 KDAKVIANRVL
+470 KDAKVIANKVL
-481 SNVEFWKEDLTKY
+481 SNTEFWKEDLTKY
-494 AGLEA
+494 AGLEEA
-499 SVAAN
+499 VAN
-504 LADIQSKGMKA
+504 HLADIKSKGMKV
-515 ALAEIVK
+515 ALADIVK